1 MVELKRTAED
11 LKKIEEAHK
20 VHDTGMDKFDAAPTD
35 FFATKM
41 KDIDGK
47 EVDFNQFKGKFK
59 AILCVNVATLCD
71 LTNRDYPQLVELH
84 KKFKKEGLQLFLL

>member
-1 MVELKRTAED
+1 MIFNYQVLFNNIAN
-11 LKKIEEAHK
+11 LLCSSHKIN
-20 VHDTGMDKFDAAPTD
+20 DTGVDKFDAAPTD

-47 EVDFNQFKGKFK
+47 EVDFSQYKGKYK

-71 LTNRDYPQLVELH
+71 LTNRDYP
-84 KKFKKEGLQLFLL
+84 